1 MYPHMHVAMF
11 AHGPYIKTYIH
22 TNVRVYTY
30 IHTYSPHT
38 ILEYLR
44 IDKNLKLSV
53 NIQLLDYYL
62 VYTETRLSYSLIFL
76 YIINYTHH

>member
-1 MYPHMHVAMF
+1 M
-11 AHGPYIKTYIH
+11 IH
-22 TNVRVYTY
+22 R
-30 IHTYSPHT
+30 

-53 NIQLLDYYL
+53 NIQLLGYYL

-76 YIINYTHH
+76 YIINITSDSSKHDNDH